1 MRSRK
6 GNAMAPATSRARSAA
21 HVLALSAAV
30 VQAACASFPAAA
42 PPPAPASA
50 VPRSGFVT
58 VTAGVRLH
66 YLDWGGPGET
76 ILLLPG
82 LYGTAEIFSEFA
94 PRLTD
99 RFRVLALSRRGHGR
113 SDEPRT
119 GYEPDSLVADLRAVL
134 DSLHVQRAHLV
145 GHSLAGVELTAFAG
159 RHPERVLKLV
169 YLDAAYDRQQAARL
183 PRNPVAAAG
192 PSPRDLASPEA
203 FLAFSRRRDSYWAPV
218 WSPPVEAQLR
228 ASLASGPREG
238 LRVKPSAMV
247 LGNIRR
253 HLFSNAPR
261 YDLVRA
267 PVLSIYVL
275 SDTLP
280 SLPPDVSAALRD
292 SAIVRH
298 RTHVL
303 PYERASIEQF
313 RRALPAARVI
323 ELRDTHHHLFL
334 QRRDEIARMVRDFLV
349 KP

>member
-1 MRSRK
+1 MALATFRTRSL
-6 GNAMAPATSRARSAA
+6 AY
-21 HVLALSAAV
+21 VLALSGAV
-30 VQAACASFPAAA
+30 VQAACASSGTAAA
-42 PPPAPASA
+42 PVAPTGA

-66 YLDWGGPGET
+66 YLDWGGRGEPV
-76 ILLLPG
+76 LLLPG

-113 SDEPRT
+113 SDEPQS
-119 GYEPDSLVADLRAVL
+119 GYEPDSLVADLRAFL
-134 DSLHVQRAHLV
+134 DSLRIERAHLV

-159 RHPERVLKLV
+159 RNPERVLKLV
-169 YLDAAYDRQQAARL
+169 YLDAAYDRKQAIRL
-183 PRNPVAAAG
+183 PRNPITSAG
-192 PSPRDLASPEA
+192 PSPHDLASPEA

-228 ASLASGPREG
+228 ASIVSGPPST
-238 LRVKPSAMV
+238 LRVKPSATV

-253 HLFSNAPR
+253 HLFSDAPR

-267 PVLSIYVL
+267 PVLSIYAL

-280 SLPPDVSAALRD
+280 ALPPGVSAALRD
-292 SAIVRH
+292 SAIARH

-303 PYERASIEQF
+303 PYERASIEQL

-334 QRRDEIARMVRDFLV
+334 QRRDEVVRIVRDFLLER
-349 KP
+349 